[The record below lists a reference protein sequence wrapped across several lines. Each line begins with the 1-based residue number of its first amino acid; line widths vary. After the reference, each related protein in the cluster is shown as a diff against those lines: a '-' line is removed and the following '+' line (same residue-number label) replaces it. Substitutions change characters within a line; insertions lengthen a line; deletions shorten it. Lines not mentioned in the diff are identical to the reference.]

1 MGAAKRASRGRLGVL
16 ATLSLAF
23 VLLAASATASDASG
37 AVASIARA
45 DGTSRPLRS
54 RRALLRAASVPRVD
68 WTEWRYRSNDE
79 LAAALDDLHAGAC
92 AGLSALTSIGRSA
105 KGEDIRVLEIS
116 AQPGRVQP
124 KPSFVLI
131 GNMHGDEPTGREF
144 ILRFARLVCL
154 AASRAR
160 PDRTLAAG
168 LVESSDVDVDASLV
182 LGTVPFDDDADVE
195 HADAAAAL
203 ARDARLFLLPTV
215 NPDGFAAKSRA
226 NANGRDLNRDFP
238 DQFDHPGMPDDF
250 PSRQPETAAVMR
262 WSRSVNATAALNF
275 HEGALVANYP
285 WDGTPDKKTR
295 YAESPDDA
303 AFRRLARAY
312 ADAHPTMHDS
322 AEFDGGVTN
331 GARWYPLRGGM
342 QDWHYAQTG
351 TMDVT
356 IETNV
361 DKWPDEALLRRLWR
375 EHRPAVFAAA
385 AAATRQTLRGIVVAR
400 RGAAERP
407 VPGASLAVEGEGLPF
422 AANELGYFARPV
434 GGPEA
439 KGSARVSLAASA
451 PGYAPAKVVVDVDAE
466 DGAVVHVAL
475 EPLGA
480 DVDADV
486 DGVPKVPM
494 VPMVPRARTDAPTMA
509 VRERGEWEKD
519 VSVSAAAA
527 TTTTIVRP
535 PEGEGRR
542 GAEPEA
548 VFGAVGFVLLAWAA
562 VVRSRRATRGLRREA
577 ARVEGV

>member
-105 KGEDIRVLEIS
+105 EGEDIRVLEIS

-168 LVESSDVDVDASLV
+168 LVESSDADDASLG

-215 NPDGFAAKSRA
+215 NPDGFAAKRRA

-385 AAATRQTLRGIVVAR
+385 AAGTRQTLRGIVVAG

-439 KGSARVSLAASA
+439 KGSARVTLAASA

-466 DGAVVHVAL
+466 DGAVVRVAL

-480 DVDADV
+480 DVGADV
-486 DGVPKVPM
+486 DGVPR
-494 VPMVPRARTDAPTMA
+494 VPRARTDAPAME
-509 VRERGEWEKD
+509 VLQRGEWEKD

-527 TTTTIVRP
+527 KTTTIARP
-535 PEGEGRR
+535 PDGEGRR

>member
-105 KGEDIRVLEIS
+105 EGEDIRVLEIS

-168 LVESSDVDVDASLV
+168 LVESSDADEASLG

-215 NPDGFAAKSRA
+215 NPDGFAAKRRA

-385 AAATRQTLRGIVVAR
+385 AAGTRQTLRGIVVAG

-439 KGSARVSLAASA
+439 KGSARVTLAASA

-466 DGAVVHVAL
+466 DGAVVRVAL

-480 DVDADV
+480 DVGADV
-486 DGVPKVPM
+486 DGVPR
-494 VPMVPRARTDAPTMA
+494 VPRARTDAPAME
-509 VRERGEWEKD
+509 VLQRGEWEKD

-527 TTTTIVRP
+527 KTTTIARP
-535 PEGEGRR
+535 PDGEGRR

>member
-1 MGAAKRASRGRLGVL
+1 MHSDLDHVPVQSRTLPPAVHRASHPLPRAMGAARRASRGRLGVL
-16 ATLSLAF
+16 ATFSLAV

-37 AVASIARA
+37 VAASIARA
-45 DGTSRPLRS
+45 NGTSRPLGS

-79 LAAALDDLHAGAC
+79 LAAALEDLHSGAC

-116 AQPGRVQP
+116 AEPGRVQP

-160 PDRTLAAG
+160 PDRTLVAG
-168 LVESSDVDVDASLV
+168 LVEPFHVDVA
-182 LGTVPFDDDADVE
+182 FDDDADVE
-195 HADAAAAL
+195 HADAAVAL

-215 NPDGFAAKSRA
+215 NPDGFAAKRRA

-285 WDGTPDKKTR
+285 WDGTSDKKTR

-312 ADAHPTMHDS
+312 ADAHPTMRDS
-322 AEFDGGVTN
+322 AEFEGGVTN
-331 GARWYPLRGGM
+331 GARWYPLRGGV
-342 QDWHYAQTG
+342 QDWHYVQTG
-351 TMDVT
+351 TMALT
-356 IETNV
+356 IETND

-375 EHRPAVFAAA
+375 EHRPAVFAAVDA
-385 AAATRQTLRGIVVAR
+385 GVRRTLRGTVVAG

-407 VPGASLAVEGEGLPF
+407 VPGASLAIQGQGLPF

-439 KGSARVSLAASA
+439 KGSARVTLEASA
-451 PGYAPAKVVVDVDAE
+451 PGYASTKIVVDVDAE
-466 DGAVVHVAL
+466 NGAVAKVVL
-475 EPLGA
+475 ERA
-480 DVDADV
+480 RTDAEAYVDTDV
-486 DGVPKVPM
+486 DGVPR
-494 VPMVPRARTDAPTMA
+494 VPRVPSFGAS
-509 VRERGEWEKD
+509 EGD
-519 VSVSAAAA
+519 VFAA
-527 TTTTIVRP
+527 TTARP
-535 PEGEGRR
+535 PEGRR
-542 GAEPEA
+542 GAQPEA

-562 VVRSRRATRGLRREA
+562 VVRSRRATRGLRRDA

>member
-105 KGEDIRVLEIS
+105 EGEDIRVLEIS

-168 LVESSDVDVDASLV
+168 LVESSDADDASLG

-215 NPDGFAAKSRA
+215 NPDGFAAKRRA

-385 AAATRQTLRGIVVAR
+385 AAGTRQTLRGIVVAG

-439 KGSARVSLAASA
+439 KGSARVTLAASA

-466 DGAVVHVAL
+466 DGAVVRVAL

-480 DVDADV
+480 DVGADV
-486 DGVPKVPM
+486 DGVPR
-494 VPMVPRARTDAPTMA
+494 VPRARTDAPAME
-509 VRERGEWEKD
+509 VLQRGEWEKD

-527 TTTTIVRP
+527 KTSTIARP
-535 PEGEGRR
+535 PDGEGRR

>member
-105 KGEDIRVLEIS
+105 EGEDIRVLEIS

-168 LVESSDVDVDASLV
+168 LVESSDADDASLG

-215 NPDGFAAKSRA
+215 NPDGFAAKRRA

-385 AAATRQTLRGIVVAR
+385 AAGTRQTLRGIVVAG

-439 KGSARVSLAASA
+439 KGSARVTLAASA

-466 DGAVVHVAL
+466 DGAVVRVAL

-480 DVDADV
+480 DVGADV
-486 DGVPKVPM
+486 DGVPR
-494 VPMVPRARTDAPTMA
+494 VPRARTDAPAME
-509 VRERGEWEKD
+509 VLQRGEREKD

-527 TTTTIVRP
+527 KTTTIARP
-535 PEGEGRR
+535 PDGEGRR

>member
-79 LAAALDDLHAGAC
+79 LAAALDDLHAGVC

-160 PDRTLAAG
+160 PDRTLVAG
-168 LVESSDVDVDASLV
+168 LVEPFHVDVA
-182 LGTVPFDDDADVE
+182 FDDDADVE

-215 NPDGFAAKSRA
+215 NPDGFAAKRRA

-385 AAATRQTLRGIVVAR
+385 AAGTRQTLRGIVVAG

-439 KGSARVSLAASA
+439 KGSARVTLAASA

-466 DGAVVHVAL
+466 DGAVARVAL

-480 DVDADV
+480 DVGADV
-486 DGVPKVPM
+486 DGVPR
-494 VPMVPRARTDAPTMA
+494 VPRARTDAPAME

-535 PEGEGRR
+535 PDGEGRR

>member
-1 MGAAKRASRGRLGVL
+1 MGAARRASRGRLGVL
-16 ATLSLAF
+16 ATFSLAV

-37 AVASIARA
+37 VAASIARA
-45 DGTSRPLRS
+45 NGTSRPLGS

-79 LAAALDDLHAGAC
+79 LAAALEDLHSGAC

-116 AQPGRVQP
+116 AEPGRVQP

-168 LVESSDVDVDASLV
+168 LVESSDADDASLG

-215 NPDGFAAKSRA
+215 NPDGFAAKRRA

-385 AAATRQTLRGIVVAR
+385 AAGTRQTLRGIVVAG

-439 KGSARVSLAASA
+439 KGSARVTLAASA

-466 DGAVVHVAL
+466 DGAVVRVAL
-475 EPLGA
+475 EPLGT
-480 DVDADV
+480 DGGADV
-486 DGVPKVPM
+486 DGVPR
-494 VPMVPRARTDAPTMA
+494 VPRARTDAPAME
-509 VRERGEWEKD
+509 VLQRGEWEKD
-519 VSVSAAAA
+519 VSASAAAA
-527 TTTTIVRP
+527 TTTTLVRP
-535 PEGEGRR
+535 PDGEGRR

>member
-105 KGEDIRVLEIS
+105 EGEDIRVLEIS

-168 LVESSDVDVDASLV
+168 LVESSDADDASLG

-215 NPDGFAAKSRA
+215 NPDGFAAKRRA

-385 AAATRQTLRGIVVAR
+385 AAGTRQTLRGIVVAG

-439 KGSARVSLAASA
+439 KGSARVTLAASA

-466 DGAVVHVAL
+466 DGAVVRVAL

-480 DVDADV
+480 DVGADV
-486 DGVPKVPM
+486 DGVPR
-494 VPMVPRARTDAPTMA
+494 VPRARTDAPAME
-509 VRERGEWEKD
+509 VLQRGEWEKD
-519 VSVSAAAA
+519 VSASAAAA
-527 TTTTIVRP
+527 RTTTIARP
-535 PEGEGRR
+535 PDGEGRR